1 MSNKQLQL
9 RRGSAADHNSFTGA
23 SGEVTVNT
31 TNKSLHVHDG
41 ATSGGVELARKDL
54 ANIAPSAAV
63 SVNSQR
69 ITNLANPTDATDA
82 ANKQYVDG
90 VIQGGGVSLPFIDG
104 VSLTSGTLAGISDAS
119 ILVFDGG
126 SLVDVELGGD
136 AVITTA
142 GTLTIINGA
151 VTTNKLAQGA
161 VTAAKL
167 EHSSII
173 VNGSTINLGGSL
185 NVQGTANELDVATSG
200 STLTLGLPQNVTI
213 GGTLTTT
220 NNLVVNGN
228 LTVSGNTVTTLG
240 QEVLIEDNLIVLN
253 SNLDGATAP
262 TADAGIEVNRG
273 SSSDAR
279 LLWDETNDRWGVQ
292 LGAAT
297 IFALRHNGVQI
308 VTGDIADDAV
318 TNDKLADNAVDTT
331 QLANNSVTSP
341 KIGNGE
347 ITNDKLADNTVTSAK
362 LSDFTDS
369 LNKDAGR
376 IVAGDGGLLDSLLV
390 GGDVSTSVVGGTLT
404 FAIASGVI
412 VNADVAANAHIDGSK
427 LADNSIGTDKIQDNA
442 ITSGKIAAGAVGTE
456 EIADEAVTSAKIA
469 DGAVT
474 ETKLANSAV
483 TVNKLANGAVTND
496 KLASSQISFSNG
508 ATTTPVFL
516 GTTLR
521 VLGDGDVSVALTGS
535 TFSLSLAPTLSVKAG
550 SLSNFDTDDLTE
562 GNNLYFTDARARGAV
577 SVTDAGGD
585 GTLSYD
591 NATGVITYT
600 GPSAEEVR
608 AHFSAGSN
616 ITITG
621 GTIATAATLTADLTG
636 DVTGTV
642 SDISNHTTDGLAEGN
657 NLYFTDV
664 RARAAV
670 SVTDAGGD
678 GTLSYDNA
686 TGVITYTGPSSAEVR
701 AHFTAGSNITITGGT
716 IATAANLTA
725 DLTGNVT
732 GQVSDIS
739 NHDTDDLTE
748 GLTNLYFT
756 DARARAA
763 LSAGANITITGG
775 TIATAATITA
785 DLAGNVTGQVSDIS
799 NHDTDDLTEG
809 AGNLYYTDARVK
821 DLITG
826 STIGVIDDHVRGLF
840 SGTAGQ
846 IDLSAGGTFS
856 LAPTITGLTS
866 VTANTF
872 IGSLQGTAD
881 AVASLAGFD
890 TDDLAEGVNLYF
902 TEQRARES
910 FTAGANITITGGT
923 ISASAS
929 AATAGALT
937 TAVTI
942 SLSGAVSGAVL
953 FDGSADVDIITTI
966 GDESITNAKLEN
978 STVTLSD
985 ASSSVNA
992 ALGDQ
997 VWFKGTAGEVGV
1009 ALSGSTFTFGLPNS
1023 VTITN
1028 VLAANTLSGNVSA
1041 SSLRIS
1047 GTQVTASAEEI
1058 NRLYDASSNNDTTGK
1073 VAVLGTNG
1081 NLTLGGGLVT
1091 NGSVDV
1097 TGVNAYFA
1105 VNNGA
1110 GPVFL
1115 VNTNTDSVVVN
1126 TAALSVE
1133 DSLVLLNN
1141 NNLANADVGIYGKIT
1156 ASTYAAVAYDR
1167 SASKWK
1173 VGATPAPTAGNV
1185 LAFPAT
1191 LGSLSGFAAGSVE
1204 TAALT
1209 VGAIEYPSAAGT
1221 DGQVLTSD
1229 GAGGAAWETPIA
1241 APAFQVVTSD
1251 NSTVN
1256 LSVGAERQST
1266 VMFAHSGT
1274 TGCTVNLPSAATAG
1288 AGYEVT
1294 VKHGGEGGNI
1304 TINRAGSDTIWVDFS
1319 TQSATSLNFGFDIYR
1334 KLVSDGTSK
1343 WYVI

>member
-562 GNNLYFTDARARGAV
+562 GNNLYFTDARARG
-577 SVTDAGGD
+577 
-585 GTLSYD
+585 
-591 NATGVITYT
+591 
-600 GPSAEEVR
+600 
-608 AHFSAGSN
+608 
-616 ITITG
+616 
-621 GTIATAATLTADLTG
+621 
-636 DVTGTV
+636 
-642 SDISNHTTDGLAEGN
+642 
-657 NLYFTDV
+657 
-664 RARAAV
+664 AV